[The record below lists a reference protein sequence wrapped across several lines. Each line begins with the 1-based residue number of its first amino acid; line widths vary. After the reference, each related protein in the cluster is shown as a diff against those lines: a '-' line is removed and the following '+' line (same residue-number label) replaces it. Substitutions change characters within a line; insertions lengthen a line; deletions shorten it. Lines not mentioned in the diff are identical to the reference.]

1 MAKNRTR
8 IILITAAIL
17 AAMFLLTHSTRNQ
30 SFEFCT
36 AKAYGSPFPWS
47 YDGCEC
53 MKGANYSI
61 FDWFGNLVIAL
72 LIAFVANWFIGKLV
86 TSSQVGKE
94 RAL

>member
-1 MAKNRTR
+1 
-8 IILITAAIL
+8 
-17 AAMFLLTHSTRNQ
+17 
-30 SFEFCT
+30 
-36 AKAYGSPFPWS
+36 
-47 YDGCEC
+47 